1 MSSDANGDPR
11 RHFFVPTAADRAA
24 EKGIY
29 RMSSDA
35 TRDFLQRDAQREY
48 DNLLPQWEGARMLE
62 MRQGIPI
69 PPELEKRKLELERV
83 LREEQF
89 GPPIPQGTELEQY
102 PQMPVVP

>member
-11 RHFFVPTAADRAA
+11 RHFFAPTAADRAA
-24 EKGIY
+24 EVQY
-29 RMSSDA
+29 HLR
-35 TRDFLQRDAQREY
+35 RDAQMEY

-62 MRQGIPI
+62 MRQGIPV

>member
-1 MSSDANGDPR
+1 
-11 RHFFVPTAADRAA
+11 
-24 EKGIY
+24 
-29 RMSSDA
+29 MSSDA